1 MGYCLRSKSSN
12 LTETLQ
18 ATSYDLYPNIYICLV
33 ILITMP
39 VTTATAERSFSVMR
53 RIKTYVR
60 ATMLTERLSSLSVLH
75 AYKHWD
81 LDTENIIDSFALK
94 KKRRLAFL
102 FSTQTE
108 DQE

>member
-1 MGYCLRSKSSN
+1 
-12 LTETLQ
+12 
-18 ATSYDLYPNIYICLV
+18 
-33 ILITMP
+33 
-39 VTTATAERSFSVMR
+39 
-53 RIKTYVR
+53 
-60 ATMLTERLSSLSVLH
+60 MLTERLSSLSVLH